1 MNLLGSDM
9 NPLEGQSVAHHPLEI
24 FMTETYHVPLRFR
37 LSRPVLKAVFR
48 LIFHILGRVK
58 VAGKKNIP
66 YGKPYVVAINHV
78 SIFDPPLI
86 ASFWPEVLEI
96 IGASDVFYKPGQGQL
111 LKLYGVIPVH
121 RGEYDRALLQRIVS
135 IIKAGYPLLIAPEGG
150 RSHVPAM
157 RRAYP
162 GIAYIIE
169 ATGVPVVP
177 VGLVGTTE
185 DFWQRA
191 KRGEK
196 PHLEIRIGAPITLPP
211 ITEKGAARR
220 EARLL
225 NADLVM
231 QHLAGLL
238 PEEYRGVYAE
248 TAIIP
253 AKTGQ

>member
-1 MNLLGSDM
+1 MGLVQMS
-9 NPLEGQSVAHHPLEI
+9 
-24 FMTETYHVPLRFR
+24 ETYSVPFR
-37 LSRPVLKAVFR
+37 YQLSRPILKAVIR

-58 VAGKKNIP
+58 IVGKENIP
-66 YGKPYVVAINHV
+66 YGKSYVVAMNHI
-78 SIFDPPLI
+78 SIFDPPL
-86 ASFWPEVLEI
+86 AGSFWPENLEI
-96 IGASDVFYKPGQGQL
+96 VGASDVFEKPGQGEI
-111 LKLYGVIPVH
+111 LKIYGVIPVH
-121 RGEYDRALLQRIVS
+121 RGEYDRALMQRVITAINS
-135 IIKAGYPLLIAPEGG
+135 GFPLLIAPEGG

-157 RRAYP
+157 QRALP
-162 GIAYIIE
+162 GIAYIVE
-169 ATGVPVVP
+169 ETGVPVVP

-196 PHLEIRIGAPITLPP
+196 PHLEMRIGAPISLPS

-220 EARLL
+220 EARQR

-231 QHLAGLL
+231 RHLAGLL

-253 AKTGQ
+253 AETRQ